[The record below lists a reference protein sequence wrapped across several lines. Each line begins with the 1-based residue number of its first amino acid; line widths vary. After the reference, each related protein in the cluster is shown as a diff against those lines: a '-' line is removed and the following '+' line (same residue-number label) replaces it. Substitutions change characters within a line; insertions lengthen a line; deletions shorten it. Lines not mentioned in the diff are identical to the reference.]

1 MGDQTLLGM
10 GMTQG
15 DGQGVGSIYLRFLGQ
30 LQQMHDHHLHLLLVC
45 TAGPHD
51 CLLDLRGGVLRHAQ
65 PLLHCRDDG
74 RPPRLPQLQGRIG
87 VARHEHL
94 LDAQGRRAMGAD
106 HLADAAKHHV

>member
-15 DGQGVGSIYLRFLGQ
+15 DGQGVGGIDLRFLGQ

-94 LDAQGRRAMGAD
+94 LDAQGRRAVGAD